1 MRHKT
6 RTSNIGWLKNFVYVV
21 AADLFI
27 LYVHEH
33 DRLGFG
39 MLTVETAVLN
49 PRAVFDCICAFSST
63 EKVSSI
69 RSNIIWKQWKSTLKE
84 RSVRVN
90 LNQGTEM

>member
-1 MRHKT
+1 M
-6 RTSNIGWLKNFVYVV
+6 TSQFRCAKHSASCFAVCQTCWKVQ
-21 AADLFI
+21 ALFI

-49 PRAVFDCICAFSST
+49 PRAVVLVAT

-69 RSNIIWKQWKSTLKE
+69 WSNIIWNQWNSTLKE

-90 LNQGTEM
+90 L